1 MFQFFPADKEL
12 KVALIVI
19 NMPLGG
25 MFDKFKKLCNTGEW
39 HVNFLVIKSSI
50 NFSLNIEVFLRES
63 EINIV
68 INNIT

>member
-1 MFQFFPADKEL
+1 
-12 KVALIVI
+12 
-19 NMPLGG
+19 MPLGG
-25 MFDKFKKLCNTGEW
+25 MFDKFKKLCNIGEW

-50 NFSLNIEVFLRES
+50 DFSLNIEVFLRES